1 MIELLIIILIIIF
14 YFINKP
20 VKVIETKIEIPRLN
34 VENVSNVYLL
44 YETKTNTFMCQGNTL
59 EELAEKLLEN
69 NKIDLAFVK
78 HDKKHFVFASGK
90 IKGEIQHV

>member
-1 MIELLIIILIIIF
+1 MIELLIIILIIIL

-44 YETKTNTFMCQGNTL
+44 YETKTNTFMCQGKTL

>member
-1 MIELLIIILIIIF
+1 MVELLIIILIIIL
-14 YFINKP
+14 YFISKP

>member
-1 MIELLIIILIIIF
+1 MIELLIIILIIIL

-59 EELAEKLLEN
+59 QELAEKLLEN

>member
-1 MIELLIIILIIIF
+1 MIELLIIILIIIL

-34 VENVSNVYLL
+34 AENVSNVYLL

>member
-1 MIELLIIILIIIF
+1 MIELIIILLIITL
-14 YFINKP
+14 YFLNKP
-20 VKVIETKIEIPRLN
+20 VKVIETKLEIPQLS